1 MHEVRR
7 EMSDAWAYG
16 RATSRFRK
24 KITKLMVTFIFED
37 FKGSVGVVGQSSE
50 GISGYRE
57 FGGMQK
63 TTYSS
68 APKFFHEY
76 LSRRP

>member
-16 RATSRFRK
+16 RATSRFRE

-57 FGGMQK
+57 FK
-63 TTYSS
+63 TARHPNFSMNI
-68 APKFFHEY
+68 
-76 LSRRP
+76 

>member
-37 FKGSVGVVGQSSE
+37 FKGSG
-50 GISGYRE
+50 SGRVIIR
-57 FGGMQK
+57 GDIRI
-63 TTYSS
+63 
-68 APKFFHEY
+68 P
-76 LSRRP
+76 

>member
-16 RATSRFRK
+16 RATSRFRE

-37 FKGSVGVVGQSSE
+37 FKGSVGVVGNHQREYQDTVNSVA
-50 GISGYRE
+50 YR
-57 FGGMQK
+57 
-63 TTYSS
+63 
-68 APKFFHEY
+68 
-76 LSRRP
+76 RRPTARHPNFSMNI

>member
-1 MHEVRR
+1 
-7 EMSDAWAYG
+7 
-16 RATSRFRK
+16 
-24 KITKLMVTFIFED
+24 MVTFIFED